1 KHHGDRQRAPAHT
14 IVSAIMILLVYQG
27 YSLSIAGVAAPW
39 IAKTF
44 ALNQAELARLFA
56 LMSLSAVGVLIIAR
70 MADRVG
76 RRRILLLSLSTTPLC
91 ALGAAIAPT
100 STLFAFFEIAIS
112 ALLGGSV
119 SSAIVLLAE
128 ELPVNQRARGQA
140 LAAFASAIG
149 GVLSY
154 VL

>member
-1 KHHGDRQRAPAHT
+1 
-14 IVSAIMILLVYQG
+14 
-27 YSLSIAGVAAPW
+27 
-39 IAKTF
+39 
-44 ALNQAELARLFA
+44 
-56 LMSLSAVGVLIIAR
+56 II
-70 MADRVG
+70 
-76 RRRILLLSLSTTPLC
+76 LLSLSTTPLC

-149 GVLSY
+149 GVPTSVWIPFLLHAGYSWLWLLAPSTAGILMVIPVGRTLPIESRWAQITSSPAAQKSHFY
-154 VL
+154 DIFHPLYRRRAAVLLACAALDTM